1 METVMNI
8 LNKLKP
14 TLLVTTIILFPTVSY
29 AMEQDQGEHTGL
41 SGHPNVSSQQP
52 TQEEYDRAVE
62 KALQNKAP
70 MPIYPD
76 FED

>member
-1 METVMNI
+1 MNI

-14 TLLVTTIILFPTVSY
+14 TLLVTSIIFILHPTVSY
-29 AMEQDQGEHTGL
+29 AMEQDQGEHAAL
-41 SGHPNVSSQQP
+41 STHPNVDSQQP

-62 KALQNKAP
+62 KALQNNTP
-70 MPIYPD
+70 MPIYPN